1 MNATSGTATETSYRF
16 LGGRKTIWLGISL
29 LLLIF
34 GVVALLTWK
43 LPFGIDFRGGAA
55 IEWQFSKPVT
65 EGELREKLTGVQQV
79 QSPQVSATGENTFL
93 IKTLP
98 IEPADYRTAV
108 ETLEKDLG
116 EITEV
121 QFQNVGPSVSRD
133 LTRKAIIAVVLAS
146 ALIILYL
153 AYSFR
158 GVTYP
163 VSSWRFGIVAVLA
176 LLHDLAISVGTFAI
190 LAHFFRFEVDASFI
204 TALLT
209 IMGFSVHDTIVV
221 FDRIRENLASPE
233 ASKDFESVA
242 DESLSQTLNRSLST
256 SLTVI
261 FTLTALTIL
270 GGESIRAFVVMLLVG
285 ITVGTYSSI
294 FTATPLLAVWQRRVA
309 RRGQPR

>member
-1 MNATSGTATETSYRF
+1 MTYRF
-16 LGGRKTIWLGISL
+16 LGRRKRLWLGISL
-29 LLLIF
+29 LLLVL
-34 GVVALLTWK
+34 GVAALFTWR

-55 IEWQFSKPVT
+55 FEWKFNQEVT
-65 EGELREKLTGVQQV
+65 EGELREKLTGLEQIGN
-79 QSPQVSATGENTFL
+79 PQVSSTGENTFL

-98 IEPADYRTAV
+98 IEQGDYQAV
-108 ETLEKDLG
+108 TQSLEAELG

-133 LTRKAIIAVVLAS
+133 LTQKAVIAVVLAS
-146 ALIILYL
+146 VLIILYL

-163 VSSWRFGIVAVLA
+163 VSSWRFGLIAVVA
-176 LLHDLAISVGTFAI
+176 LLHDLIISVGTFAI
-190 LAHFFRFEVDASFI
+190 LAHFFNFEVDASFI

-221 FDRIRENLASPE
+221 FDRIRENLTTPG
-233 ASKDFESVA
+233 ASKGFETIA
-242 DESLSQTLNRSLST
+242 DESLTQTLNRSLST

-294 FTATPLLAVWQRRVA
+294 FTATPLLAVWQQRVIS
-309 RRGQPR
+309 RGEQH